1 MRTIAECARPK
12 AVPYRPRPGWSRLF
26 AILPLAAAA
35 LVLIEGTVAAG
46 PLRVAAEAAIVL
58 AGFGAMALWV
68 RGNRA
73 ALAQLER
80 CACASEMLAIRVLTS
95 RPEHRSRQG
104 PVPPVPAA
112 APVSAPTGQRTG
124 AKLGG

>member
-1 MRTIAECARPK
+1 MCASPK
-12 AVPYRPRPGWSRLF
+12 AVPHRPRPAWNRLF
-26 AILPLAAAA
+26 AILPLATAV
-35 LVLIEGTVAAG
+35 LVLIEVTVATG

-80 CACASEMLAIRVLTS
+80 CNCASEMLAIRVIAS
-95 RPEHRSRQG
+95 RPDTRPRQG

-112 APVSAPTGQRTG
+112 APVSALTGQWTG
-124 AKLGG
+124 ARLGE